1 MTTTATRPTVR
12 TRAPERTARSATRP
26 ARRPAAP
33 ATTRT
38 PSATRTLGAARTARL
53 TVLGLL
59 STLSLSVP
67 AVALLDGVGP
77 RSSSL
82 DVVASF
88 LIVAV
93 LEVAVAR
100 GVWRVTREHAHPAA
114 HAALLARTGYAL
126 LLTVGALVLLS
137 TGPAGAAGFRDHWGN
152 ALGVLGLHLV
162 AAGVALWRS
171 GLAGRV
177 GPLVL
182 SLSGATALAA
192 GLLPLDGVT
201 LPMVLAPAVAGEVL
215 LTLLLARTALGPR
228 RVRAATPR

>member
-1 MTTTATRPTVR
+1 V
-12 TRAPERTARSATRP
+12 
-26 ARRPAAP
+26 
-33 ATTRT
+33 TTRG
-38 PSATRTLGAARTARL
+38 LGRARTARL

-59 STLSLSVP
+59 ATLALSVP

-77 RSSSL
+77 RASSL
-82 DVVASF
+82 DVVTSF

-114 HAALLARTGYAL
+114 HAALLARSGYAL
-126 LLTVGALVLLS
+126 LLAVGAGVLLW
-137 TGPAGAAGFRDHWGN
+137 TGPAGAAGFRDHWAN

-171 GLAGRV
+171 GLVGRT
-177 GPLVL
+177 GPL
-182 SLSGATALAA
+182 SLSLVGATVLAA

-201 LPMVLAPAVAGEVL
+201 LPMVLGPAVAGEVL
-215 LTLLLARTALGPR
+215 LILLLARTAIGAG
-228 RVRAATPR
+228 RVRATTPR